1 MAKNTEIVNDDAK
14 AKARHAKIAKE
25 KVDAEKKAKQKI
37 EDDKWKAKRAEER
50 RREEIKKLPRDQ
62 RAAAKAELKEQI
74 RHRKY
79 ARASVTASQ
88 KCMTRQ
94 LQRQFASS
102 TADL

>member
-74 RHRKY
+74 RHRKQ
-79 ARASVTASQ
+79 VEKEQ
-88 KCMTRQ
+88 KAKLKEDIRK
-94 LQRQFASS
+94 RKEE
-102 TADL
+102 